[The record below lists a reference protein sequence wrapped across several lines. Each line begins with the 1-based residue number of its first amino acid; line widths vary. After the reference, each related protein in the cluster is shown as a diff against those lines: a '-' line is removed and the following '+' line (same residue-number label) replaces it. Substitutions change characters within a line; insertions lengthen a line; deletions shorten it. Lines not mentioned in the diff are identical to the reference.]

1 MLAARAYPN
10 PTQPCRRVSTR
21 SRARRTH
28 TASHTCSIVARER
41 RVDAFLEDA
50 PVRTALLSRVAAH
63 HKEAHTLDTAV
74 LNGSAHKVF
83 ALKKKMTRTGRR
95 YIRLNREIKK
105 IIVPARRTI
114 TTPGEERVVRRPR
127 TGGRSSPVEVEG
139 IVPVFVPES
148 DLCHYCNTPMT
159 RIVSTAVLGCMTC
172 CRVQPYLEVTPANV
186 PFGEEVEF
194 SNFAYKR
201 KAHLLEWFKYI
212 QALEKQVPDDE
223 VVNKVMDYLYYNMN
237 IRNTDNIQPK
247 HVRIALEELEMRTY
261 YPNKVQIWVRITG
274 KSVPRFSMFQ
284 QRQLLSMFD
293 ACQAPFEKHKP
304 DGRKNFLSYS
314 YFIYK
319 LCELMGYD
327 EFLPLVDLPKGE
339 DKLRKQDALFKKICG
354 ELQWKFIR
362 SSRS

>member
-1 MLAARAYPN
+1 
-10 PTQPCRRVSTR
+10 
-21 SRARRTH
+21 
-28 TASHTCSIVARER
+28 
-41 RVDAFLEDA
+41 
-50 PVRTALLSRVAAH
+50 
-63 HKEAHTLDTAV
+63 
-74 LNGSAHKVF
+74 
-83 ALKKKMTRTGRR
+83 MTGTGRR

-105 IIVPARRTI
+105 IIVPARRTT

-127 TGGRSSPVEVEG
+127 LTNRSSPVEVEG
-139 IVPVFVPES
+139 VVPVFVPES

-223 VVNKVMDYLYYNMN
+223 VVNRVMDYLYYNMN

-362 SSRS
+362 SCR